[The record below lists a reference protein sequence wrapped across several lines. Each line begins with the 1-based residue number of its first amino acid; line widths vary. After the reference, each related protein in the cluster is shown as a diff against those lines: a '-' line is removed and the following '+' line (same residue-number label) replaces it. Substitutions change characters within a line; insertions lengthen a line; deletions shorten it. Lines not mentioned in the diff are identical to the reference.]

1 MGRASQ
7 IFWFLNAEKMPSE
20 EELTNYYTHL
30 HVTDELKKLRSVHRR
45 NLKKSLKENKEEIVS
60 EQERLFWFS

>member
-20 EELTNYYTHL
+20 EELVTYYTHL
-30 HVTDELKKLRSVHRR
+30 YVNDELKKLRSAHRK
-45 NLKKSLKENKEEIVS
+45 NFKKLLKEKKKDVVN
-60 EQERLFWFS
+60 EQERLF

>member
-7 IFWFLNAEKMPSE
+7 ILWFLNAEKMPSE

-30 HVTDELKKLRSVHRR
+30 HVTDELKKLRSEHRR
-45 NLKKSLKENKEEIVS
+45 RLKKKTKENKEEIKRY
-60 EQERLFWFS
+60 QERLF

>member
-20 EELTNYYTHL
+20 EELVTYYTHL
-30 HVTDELKKLRSVHRR
+30 YVNDELKKLRSAHRR
-45 NLKKSLKENKEEIVS
+45 NLKKVLKEKKENVIS
-60 EQERLFWFS
+60 EQKRLF

>member
-20 EELTNYYTHL
+20 EELTTYYTHL
-30 HVTDELKKLRSVHRR
+30 YVNDELKKLRSEHQR
-45 NLKKSLKENKEEIVS
+45 NIKKVLKEKKEKIVS
-60 EQERLFWFS
+60 EQEILF

>member
-20 EELTNYYTHL
+20 EELMNYYTHL
-30 HVTDELKKLRSVHRR
+30 YVNDVLKKLRSAHRR
-45 NLKKSLKENKEEIVS
+45 NLKELLKEKKENIIS
-60 EQERLFWFS
+60 GQERLF

>member
-20 EELTNYYTHL
+20 EELVTYYTHL
-30 HVTDELKKLRSVHRR
+30 YVNDELKKLRSAHRR
-45 NLKKSLKENKEEIVS
+45 NLKKLLKEKAENVIS
-60 EQERLFWFS
+60 EQERLF

>member
-20 EELTNYYTHL
+20 EEITNYYTHL
-30 HVTDELKKLRSVHRR
+30 YVNDELKKLRSAHRK
-45 NLKKSLKENKEEIVS
+45 NLKKLLKEKKENIIS
-60 EQERLFWFS
+60 EQKRLF